1 MGGFLTMTGKIIKD
15 LATQK
20 IAIQSLLRSEM
31 VKVYYRYREDKRL
44 PYYTKTAWYEDY
56 EAYTKLGG
64 NSFIKEFRDSLWTT
78 KKVFGFPVC
87 AIMDNANDGYFETH
101 PSRFI
106 VIIFQRI

>member
-20 IAIQSLLRSEM
+20 NAIQSLLRSEM
-31 VKVYYRYREDKRL
+31 VKVYYRYRENKRL

-64 NSFIKEFRDSLWTT
+64 NSFIKDL
-78 KKVFGFPVC
+78 KKEIDDWEV
-87 AIMDNANDGYFETH
+87 E
-101 PSRFI
+101 
-106 VIIFQRI
+106 

>member
-1 MGGFLTMTGKIIKD
+1 MFKIVNILINWAIPVAMGGFLTMICKIIKD

-64 NSFIKEFRDSLWTT
+64 NSFIKDL
-78 KKVFGFPVC
+78 KKEIDDWEV
-87 AIMDNANDGYFETH
+87 E
-101 PSRFI
+101 
-106 VIIFQRI
+106 

>member
-1 MGGFLTMTGKIIKD
+1 MIEIMIKSAITIVVSGFTGLIVKVIKD

-44 PYYTKTAWYEDY
+44 PYYTKVAWYEDY

-64 NSFIKEFRDSLWTT
+64 NSFIRDL
-78 KKVFGFPVC
+78 KKD
-87 AIMDNANDGYFETH
+87 IDNWE
-101 PSRFI
+101 
-106 VIIFQRI
+106 VE

>member
-1 MGGFLTMTGKIIKD
+1 MIEIIIKSAITIVVSGFIGLIVKVVKD

-44 PYYTKTAWYEDY
+44 PYYTKVAWYEDY

-64 NSFIKEFRDSLWTT
+64 NSFIRDL
-78 KKVFGFPVC
+78 KKD
-87 AIMDNANDGYFETH
+87 IDNWE
-101 PSRFI
+101 
-106 VIIFQRI
+106 VE

>member
-1 MGGFLTMTGKIIKD
+1 MIKIVNILISWAIPIAMGGFLTMTGKIIKD

-64 NSFIKEFRDSLWTT
+64 NSFIKDL
-78 KKVFGFPVC
+78 KKEIDDWEV
-87 AIMDNANDGYFETH
+87 E
-101 PSRFI
+101 
-106 VIIFQRI
+106 

>member
-1 MGGFLTMTGKIIKD
+1 MIKIINILISWAIPVAMGGFLTMIGKIIKD

-64 NSFIKEFRDSLWTT
+64 NSFIKDL
-78 KKVFGFPVC
+78 KKEIDDWEV
-87 AIMDNANDGYFETH
+87 E
-101 PSRFI
+101 
-106 VIIFQRI
+106 